1 MNSQAPPF
9 EHPFKPRLQRGAVLP
24 LMWLALGSAAL
35 AEIAARSVPAAIV
48 VDLQHGLWERG
59 SLEAAAGMAGAR
71 TSVIARTADFS
82 ATAVGAAL
90 DAGVA
95 AVLAPLVES
104 ADDARLLASASR
116 YPPQGRRSGGGV
128 RPLLAGIDS
137 MLAVN
142 QHIAVGAMIETALG
156 AQNAEAICAVEG
168 IDFIFI
174 GTGDLQLS
182 MPDASAEQ
190 LKACCARIR
199 DVAHRQ
205 GLPCGLFTADA
216 GAARQAFAEG
226 YELAVVAND
235 IGLAARGFAEAMQA
249 ARS

>member
-9 EHPFKPRLQRGAVLP
+9 DHPFKLRLERGAVLP
-24 LMWLALGSAAL
+24 LVWLALGSAAL

-48 VDLQHGLWERG
+48 LDLQHGLWERG
-59 SLEAAAGMAGAR
+59 SLEAAAGIAGAR

-104 ADDARLLASASR
+104 ADDARVLASAGR

-128 RPLLAGIDS
+128 RPLLAGVDS

-142 QHIAVGAMIETALG
+142 QHVAVGAMIETARG

-168 IDFIFI
+168 IDFVFI

-182 MPDASAEQ
+182 MPEAGPEQ

-199 DVAHRQ
+199 DIAHQQ
-205 GLPCGLFTADA
+205 GLPCGLFTSDAD
-216 GAARQAFAEG
+216 AARQAFAEG

-235 IGLAARGFAEAMQA
+235 IGLAARGFAQAMQA
-249 ARS
+249 ARP

>member
-1 MNSQAPPF
+1 MNTQAPPF
-9 EHPFKPRLQRGAVLP
+9 QHPFKPLLERGAALP
-24 LMWLALGSAAL
+24 LIWLALGSAAL
-35 AEIAARSVPAAIV
+35 AEIAVRSAPAALV
-48 VDLQHGLWERG
+48 VDLQHGLWERAA
-59 SLEAAAGMAGAR
+59 LEAAAGIAGAH
-71 TSVIARTADFS
+71 TPVIARTADFS

-95 AVLAPLVES
+95 AVMAPLVES
-104 ADDARLLASASR
+104 ADGARALASASR

-128 RPLLAGIDS
+128 RPLLAGFDS
-137 MLAVN
+137 MRVAN
-142 QHIAVGAMIETALG
+142 QHVAVGAMIETALG

-182 MPDASAEQ
+182 MPDATPEQ

-199 DVAHRQ
+199 DIAHRQ
-205 GLPCGLFTADA
+205 GLPCGLFTPDA
-216 GAARQAFAEG
+216 AVARQAFADG

-235 IGLAARGFAEAMQA
+235 IGLAARGFLEAMQA
-249 ARS
+249 ARP

>member
-24 LMWLALGSAAL
+24 LVWLALGSAAL
-35 AEIAARSVPAAIV
+35 AEIAARSVPAAVV

-59 SLEAAAGMAGAR
+59 SLEAAAGIAGAR

-95 AVLAPLVES
+95 AVLAPLVEG
-104 ADDARLLASASR
+104 ADDARALASAGR

-142 QHIAVGAMIETALG
+142 QHVAVGAMIETALG

-182 MPDASAEQ
+182 MPEAGPEQ

-199 DVAHRQ
+199 DIAHRQ
-205 GLPCGLFTADA
+205 GLPCGLFTSDA
-216 GAARQAFAEG
+216 QAARQAFAEG

-235 IGLAARGFAEAMQA
+235 IGLAASGFAQAMQA
-249 ARS
+249 ARA